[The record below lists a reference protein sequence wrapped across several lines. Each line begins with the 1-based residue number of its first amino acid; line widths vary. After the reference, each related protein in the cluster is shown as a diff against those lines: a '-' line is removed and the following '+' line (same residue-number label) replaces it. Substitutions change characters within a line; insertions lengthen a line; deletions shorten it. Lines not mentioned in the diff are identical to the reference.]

1 MRCAVCGL
9 LPSAVWV
16 GRSRVA
22 GEHVTRHWVPSEGMR
37 RGPRLI
43 YKNKRER
50 VETNTAAGV
59 LCWAAARCLQSR
71 SDATEMETGA
81 V

>member
-43 YKNKRER
+43 YKNKHER

-59 LCWAAARCLQSR
+59 LCGVR
-71 SDATEMETGA
+71 SALGSGTLFAEQKRRD
-81 V
+81 